1 MNTRIFPNNFR
12 INRFESKVNFESVLG
27 SFHAFHEFLPD
38 HLKNGQSGNRATA
51 DLCNLKKVRLF
62 KRLLPSRISW
72 WPAGV
77 SCRQG
82 STKRHRRRAAR
93 WWWRVR
99 DTRAAAAPVSWPQ
112 AGAGTTRPRPCP
124 RPGRRRSV
132 PPSPPG
138 PTRRWR
144 SSSLSMPTNE
154 PFYQSKW
161 VEPSKNNR
169 ISDGHRKL
177 VGFTIQLWSISWI
190 RDTAKQI
197 DYKKQ

>member
-1 MNTRIFPNNFR
+1 MKRDEQDIIKYNVHINSPSPSVNFYETPITVTSKMSTRIFPNNFR

-93 WWWRVR
+93 WW
-99 DTRAAAAPVSWPQ
+99 
-112 AGAGTTRPRPCP
+112 
-124 RPGRRRSV
+124 
-132 PPSPPG
+132 
-138 PTRRWR
+138 
-144 SSSLSMPTNE
+144 
-154 PFYQSKW
+154 
-161 VEPSKNNR
+161 
-169 ISDGHRKL
+169 
-177 VGFTIQLWSISWI
+177 
-190 RDTAKQI
+190 
-197 DYKKQ
+197 